1 MAWRNVKKLGNLIIN
16 DSRSSSKIV
25 NSQNTT
31 ASSHN
36 SLTNNDNHNDNHNH
50 NDNDNHM
57 VSSSNVQTVYS
68 CGTRS
73 NLTDI
78 YTELRD
84 ASELLYL
91 QLPEDV
97 KLVLDRLR
105 NLQRAEISV
114 LFYDKLPNGECQC
127 PFVTLESALMSIL
140 ILAPTLLLVN
150 APDSSQSNDDEDDHV
165 GYYDAEDYLSSR
177 PSSSIIQEEALS
189 VIHENVECHYAGR
202 SDQPPHSR
210 YYARLS
216 HSSISTLHSE
226 LSETSSKHSS
236 LVKVLSASSLL
247 TKTIGSILSYHND
260 ILMNSFT
267 DSTTLENFCLLCA
280 RVSKEAQELAKQ
292 IKRLTTQGK
301 TDVLVEYGQTVYN
314 ELVSHA
320 NNLVEA
326 LDLFVNFVHLHLP
339 QIYEEPSEL
348 NSTSLVNAQSKE
360 PLERRYKRKKN
371 TFKKKIMRSL
381 GTFRRRLDAKQSING
396 LNVTADSSDRLSGN
410 SSILS
415 EGGHKSNVGFS
426 VSLWRSRNESNDSDL
441 STASAPTVPIMYTKE
456 RKITFSESSLH
467 KSRFHNHIS
476 PQSNNRFHRKN
487 IDLSIDT
494 SSRNSLFHFD
504 FFPNTPNILN
514 SNHRNHDSYL
524 HFNNEPVSPALSN
537 SSKGSKFKEMLDESP
552 SKMSLGYNIDQ
563 NTKRHRIRTQSFI
576 SRLMSLSSSPPLSP
590 TSTKSSLSIGNRH
603 KSKENLTDS
612 ERENTPRPRRISNSS
627 IKSYFLKHI
636 HLPSRK
642 GKVSENTARTTSY
655 WPVTEDPL
663 VSESST
669 NKSSNLFFRAPSIS
683 DKRPKLHK
691 ISSDTDLRSLR
702 KIWAERDQTP
712 PLSAHVEDVGEEA
725 AEIETNPFP
734 PVETHERNLRENL
747 LRKIVTKKSS
757 TSLSVKK
764 KSSLSNMLKL
774 TNILSRIYDHGS
786 TDTESDQAN
795 DKTSNNSLKLSNIN
809 DSQSDGTLITK
820 VVDGSTHIIA
830 GTLEKLLSKL
840 VDENEQDSE
849 FVDCF
854 ILSHVFFIRSKD
866 FLENMITKFK
876 DNKLN
881 ENELKFTQHKVLNI
895 LYRWVTLQPENFQ
908 IDPKLHCQLQSFLTE
923 EVKNV
928 GFQEDI
934 DRILSNCNLNL
945 QKTATSIQNPSGNSE
960 KAFQKSPKSTPLM
973 RDSSP
978 LLEFEAKNIAKYLTL
993 MDFNALKSITFF
1005 DFITVWWR
1013 KRQAFE
1019 SQGSPNAALKDQQF
1033 GLIESQLDAFTRR
1046 TNMLS
1051 HWIAHEICSL
1061 KTVEARKALLR
1072 KFIDTAKYCREFNN
1086 FHTSMF
1092 IALTLNSKPVRR
1104 LEQTWES
1111 LSNQD
1116 IENLQSIEDLIDS
1129 SGNMRNYR
1137 MSLENA
1143 KCPIVP
1149 FFASFLKDLTII
1161 MQGAPTFLP
1170 NNNFRGKK
1178 SRNISATTTPTIEYN
1193 QESRELQGITSSS
1206 SISSS
1211 STFSEEQF
1219 TKSEL
1224 INFEK
1229 LRSLIKNVYNIK
1241 RYTSK
1246 SYPFENQLSRLPTIN
1261 NTTVSLTNPPS
1272 LSTQSITKTN
1282 NTSTPL
1288 NILCNNIA
1296 SPAKSSLDYIGE
1308 IIEKR
1313 LYEAAGAIF
1322 GGNVALMAMSDG
1334 GELEADLMALSLEAE
1349 PIVTSP
1355 Q

>member
-25 NSQNTT
+25 NSQNTV

-36 SLTNNDNHNDNHNH
+36 SLT
-50 NDNDNHM
+50 NDNHM
-57 VSSSNVQTVYS
+57 VSSSNVQNSACAVYS

-78 YTELRD
+78 YSELRD

-105 NLQRAEISV
+105 NLQRAENSD

-140 ILAPTLLLVN
+140 ILAPTLLL
-150 APDSSQSNDDEDDHV
+150 
-165 GYYDAEDYLSSR
+165 DYLSSR

-189 VIHENVECHYAGR
+189 VIHENVECHYNDR
-202 SDQPPHSR
+202 SDQPLHSR

-247 TKTIGSILSYHND
+247 TKTIGSILSHHND
-260 ILMNSFT
+260 VLMNSFT
-267 DSTTLENFCLLCA
+267 DSTTLDNFRLLCA
-280 RVSKEAQELAKQ
+280 RVSKEAKELAKQ
-292 IKRLTTQGK
+292 IKRITTQGK
-301 TDVLVEYGQTVYN
+301 TDILVEYGQTVYN

-320 NNLVEA
+320 NNLVES

-339 QIYEEPSEL
+339 QTYEEFVKIASEL
-348 NSTSLVNAQSKE
+348 NSTSVNAQSKE
-360 PLERRYKRKKN
+360 SLVTEERKYKRR
-371 TFKKKIMRSL
+371 RS
-381 GTFRRRLDAKQSING
+381 DAKQSLSD
-396 LNVTADSSDRLSGN
+396 LNMTADSSDRLSGHN
-410 SSILS
+410 SILS
-415 EGGHKSNVGFS
+415 EGGQSPLNAGFS
-426 VSLWRSRNESNDSDL
+426 APLWRSRNESNDSDL
-441 STASAPTVPIMYTKE
+441 STASAATAPIMYTKE
-456 RKITFSESSLH
+456 RKIMFSESSLH
-467 KSRFHNHIS
+467 KSNFHNHIS
-476 PQSNNRFHRKN
+476 PQSNNRLNRKN
-487 IDLSIDT
+487 MELSIDT
-494 SSRNSLFHFD
+494 SSRN
-504 FFPNTPNILN
+504 
-514 SNHRNHDSYL
+514 
-524 HFNNEPVSPALSN
+524 VSPSLSN

-552 SKMSLGYNIDQ
+552 SKISLGYNIDQ
-563 NTKRHRIRTQSFI
+563 NTRHRIRTQSFI
-576 SRLMSLSSSPPLSP
+576 SRFMTNSSRLSSSPPLSP
-590 TSTKSSLSIGNRH
+590 ISTHSLYTPSNKISTKSSLSIGNRR

-612 ERENTPRPRRISNSS
+612 ERENSPRPRRVSNSS

-642 GKVSENTARTTSY
+642 GKVSENIARTTSY

-669 NKSSNLFFRAPSIS
+669 NKSSNRFFRAPSLS
-683 DKRPKLHK
+683 GKRPKLHK

-702 KIWAERDQTP
+702 KMWAERDQTP
-712 PLSAHVEDVGEEA
+712 PLSAHVEDVGEETT
-725 AEIETNPFP
+725 EINPFP
-734 PVETHERNLRENL
+734 SVEICEGNLRESL
-747 LRKIVTKKSS
+747 LRKI
-757 TSLSVKK
+757 
-764 KSSLSNMLKL
+764 
-774 TNILSRIYDHGS
+774 HGS
-786 TDTESDQAN
+786 IDLESDQVYD
-795 DKTSNNSLKLSNIN
+795 DKNFNKLSDIN
-809 DSQSDGTLITK
+809 DSQNDGVLVTK

-830 GTLEKLLSKL
+830 GTLEKLLSML
-840 VDENEQDSE
+840 IDENEQDSE

-866 FLENMITKFK
+866 LLKNMIVKFK
-876 DNKLN
+876 DNTLN
-881 ENELKFTQHKVLNI
+881 EDQLKFTQQKVLNV

-908 IDPKLHCQLQSFLTE
+908 IDPKLRHQLQNFLTE
-923 EVKNV
+923 EVMNAE
-928 GFQEDI
+928 FQEDI
-934 DRILSNCNLNL
+934 DQILSNCNTAVPL
-945 QKTATSIQNPSGNSE
+945 QHYFNRSMSNDNTE
-960 KAFQKSPKSTPLM
+960 KAFQKFPKSTPLM
-973 RDSSP
+973 QDSSP

-1033 GLIESQLDAFTRR
+1033 SHIET
-1046 TNMLS
+1046 
-1051 HWIAHEICSL
+1051 HEICSL
-1061 KTVEARKALLR
+1061 KTVEARKALLH

-1104 LEQTWES
+1104 LEKTWES

-1116 IENLQSIEDLIDS
+1116 IEILQSIEELMDS

-1137 MSLENA
+1137 AALENA
-1143 KCPIVP
+1143 KGPIVP
-1149 FFASFLKDLTII
+1149 FLASSLKDLTII

-1170 NNNFRGKK
+1170 NNNFREKQF
-1178 SRNISATTTPTIEYN
+1178 RNPSATTTPTIECN
-1193 QESRELQGITSSS
+1193 QESHELLQGVASSS
-1206 SISSS
+1206 PISSS
-1211 STFSEEQF
+1211 SFSEEQY

-1261 NTTVSLTNPPS
+1261 NTT
-1272 LSTQSITKTN
+1272 
-1282 NTSTPL
+1282 
-1288 NILCNNIA
+1288 
-1296 SPAKSSLDYIGE
+1296 SSLDCIGD

-1313 LYEAAGAIF
+1313 LYVAAGAIF
-1322 GGNVALMAMSDG
+1322 GGNVALMATSDG

-1349 PIVTSP
+1349 PA
-1355 Q
+1355 QQ

>member
-1 MAWRNVKKLGNLIIN
+1 MKGQGDNASQENENLNDGVLKSGKTKLNWSIDRRKQWTI
-16 DSRSSSKIV
+16 
-25 NSQNTT
+25 
-31 ASSHN
+31 
-36 SLTNNDNHNDNHNH
+36 
-50 NDNDNHM
+50 
-57 VSSSNVQTVYS
+57 

-114 LFYDKLPNGECQC
+114 LFYDKLPNGEC
-127 PFVTLESALMSIL
+127 
-140 ILAPTLLLVN
+140 
-150 APDSSQSNDDEDDHV
+150 
-165 GYYDAEDYLSSR
+165 
-177 PSSSIIQEEALS
+177 QEEALS

-348 NSTSLVNAQSKE
+348 NSTSLVNAQSNE
-360 PLERRYKRKKN
+360 PLERRYKR
-371 TFKKKIMRSL
+371 
-381 GTFRRRLDAKQSING
+381 RRLNAKQSING
-396 LNVTADSSDRLSGN
+396 INVTADSSDRLSGN

-725 AEIETNPFP
+725 TEIETNPFP

-840 VDENEQDSE
+840 VDENEQ
-849 FVDCF
+849 
-854 ILSHVFFIRSKD
+854 D

-1206 SISSS
+1206 PISSS

-1261 NTTVSLTNPPS
+1261 NTTVSLTNTPS

-1282 NTSTPL
+1282 TTSTPL

-1296 SPAKSSLDYIGE
+1296 SPTKSSLDYIGE

-1349 PIVTSP
+1349 PVVTSP

>member
-1 MAWRNVKKLGNLIIN
+1 
-16 DSRSSSKIV
+16 
-25 NSQNTT
+25 
-31 ASSHN
+31 
-36 SLTNNDNHNDNHNH
+36 
-50 NDNDNHM
+50 M

-150 APDSSQSNDDEDDHV
+150 APDSSQSNDEEDDHV

-216 HSSISTLHSE
+216 HSSVSTLHSE

-260 ILMNSFT
+260 VLMNSFT
-267 DSTTLENFCLLCA
+267 DSKTLENFCLLCA

-292 IKRLTTQGK
+292 IKRITTQGK

-339 QIYEEPSEL
+339 QIYEQPSEL
-348 NSTSLVNAQSKE
+348 NSTSLVDAQSKE
-360 PLERRYKRKKN
+360 PLERRYKKYN
-371 TFKKKIMRSL
+371 TFHYMFVYIFFFVKKKIMRSL
-381 GTFRRRLDAKQSING
+381 GTFRRRSDSKQSISG

-415 EGGHKSNVGFS
+415 EGGHKSNVDFS

-441 STASAPTVPIMYTKE
+441 STSSAPTVPIMYIKE

-494 SSRNSLFHFD
+494 SSRNSLFSFD

-514 SNHRNHDSYL
+514 SNHSISLNHRNHDSYL

-537 SSKGSKFKEMLDESP
+537 SSKGSKFKEMLDDSP

-612 ERENTPRPRRISNSS
+612 ERENTPRPRRVSNSS

-683 DKRPKLHK
+683 GKRPKLHK
-691 ISSDTDLRSLR
+691 INSDTDLRSLR
-702 KIWAERDQTP
+702 KMWAERDQTP
-712 PLSAHVEDVGEEA
+712 PLSAHVEDIGEET
-725 AEIETNPFP
+725 IETIS
-734 PVETHERNLRENL
+734 PVEVYERNLRESL

-757 TSLSVKK
+757 TSLSIKK

-786 TDTESDQAN
+786 IETESDQAN
-795 DKTSNNSLKLSNIN
+795 NSNKLSDN
-809 DSQSDGTLITK
+809 DSKSDGTLITK

-876 DNKLN
+876 DNNKLN
-881 ENELKFTQHKVLNI
+881 ENQLTFSQQKVLNI

-908 IDPKLHCQLQSFLTE
+908 IDPKLHCQLQNFLTE
-923 EVKNV
+923 EVRNV

-945 QKTATSIQNPSGNSE
+945 QKSDTPIQNGFDHSMSSGNSD
-960 KAFQKSPKSTPLM
+960 KAFQKSPKSTSLM

-993 MDFNALKSITFF
+993 MDFNALKSITLF

-1033 GLIESQLDAFTRR
+1033 GLIET
-1046 TNMLS
+1046 
-1051 HWIAHEICSL
+1051 HEICSL

-1178 SRNISATTTPTIEYN
+1178 SRNISVTTTPTIEYN

-1206 SISSS
+1206 SISS
-1211 STFSEEQF
+1211 TFSEEQY

-1261 NTTVSLTNPPS
+1261 NTTISLTKTPS
-1272 LSTQSITKTN
+1272 LSTSSITKTN
-1282 NTSTPL
+1282 TTSTPM
-1288 NILCNNIA
+1288 NILSNNIA
-1296 SPAKSSLDYIGE
+1296 SHAKSSLDYIGE

-1313 LYEAAGAIF
+1313 LYETAGAIF

-1349 PIVTSP
+1349 PVVTSP